1 MKPFQNPRALCR
13 QLNILQKNSKSF
25 ERDEFFITTL
35 AKTKCPVL
43 APVVIEINEEKQFV
57 KVWVKEWNRIVRI
70 KTHVIKME
78 EGFMAETKDG
88 VQVKLSVKEK
98 IRLTYHV
105 NYEKAC
111 WKDKIIFG
119 IHNYM

>member
-1 MKPFQNPRALCR
+1 M
-13 QLNILQKNSKSF
+13 
-25 ERDEFFITTL
+25 L
-35 AKTKCPVL
+35 AT
-43 APVVIEINEEKQFV
+43 VVIEINEEKQFV

-70 KTHVIKME
+70 KTHVIKIE
-78 EGFMAETKDG
+78 EEFVAETKDC

-119 IHNYM
+119 IQDYI

>member
-1 MKPFQNPRALCR
+1 
-13 QLNILQKNSKSF
+13 
-25 ERDEFFITTL
+25 
-35 AKTKCPVL
+35 
-43 APVVIEINEEKQFV
+43 
-57 KVWVKEWNRIVRI
+57 
-70 KTHVIKME
+70 ME
-78 EGFMAETKDG
+78 EGFVAETRDG